1 MPALRSPLT
10 IEERAAKHRLMARD
24 TVALSTLL
32 SIVLTLTFITYA
44 LFHSFAA
51 YRLKLEQRWKARGEA
66 ALANHRP
73 QQAIESLRSALAYS
87 PDDRTLQI
95 ELATALAAAG
105 RTQEAVVYFD
115 TLHEAEPG
123 NGMINVQLARLAVTQ
138 HNAPLA
144 IDDYEAA
151 VDGTWNGDGVVR
163 RREVRLELARYLI
176 DQHRFDEAKN
186 QLLIAAGNA
195 ADNHQ
200 LQLTVAA
207 LLEQARGEVDAYNL
221 YRKAAAFHDTRTLA
235 LIGAGRTSATQGRYL
250 LARNMLQQAVAQPD
264 FAHLPDDQRTAA
276 RGLLNEAIAILDIFP
291 AENLPPNVRA
301 VRVLHAVQVVRA
313 QMAAC
318 AAAQANVGGAE
329 SAALAGS
336 AQAESPAPQSGK
348 QPSKAMATGTH
359 ALPTQISTQEPPNP
373 ESPTGALR
381 TAITAVQRAGSTLAG
396 VAGGNAP
403 APLALPQ
410 ASDATP
416 AAALAARWSQLP
428 PDAILERRMERD
440 PALLEN
446 TLQLVY
452 EVEESEAQLAS
463 TIGGGLN
470 SGKTLPGCVP
480 PSPDAELLLKI
491 AAAPD
496 QVEQQ

>member
-1 MPALRSPLT
+1 MPALRSRLT
-10 IEERAAKHRLMARD
+10 IEERAARHRLLARD

-44 LFHSFAA
+44 LFHSFTA

-66 ALANHRP
+66 ALANHKP
-73 QQAIESLRSALAYS
+73 QQAIESLRSALAYA

-123 NGMINVQLARLAVTQ
+123 NGMINVQLARLDVTQ

-144 IDDYEAA
+144 VDDYQAA

-176 DQHRFDEAKN
+176 DQHRYDEAKN

-207 LLEQARGEVDAYNL
+207 LLEQARGEGDAYNL

-235 LIGAGRTSATQGRYL
+235 LIGAGRTSAAEGRYL

-264 FAHLPDDQRTAA
+264 FAHLPDDQKTAA
-276 RGLLNEAIAILDIFP
+276 HSLLNEAVAILDIFP
-291 AENLPPNVRA
+291 AENLPPHVRA
-301 VRVLHAVQVVRA
+301 LRVVHAVQVVRA

-318 AAAQANVGGAE
+318 ATAQGSGAAQAGKE
-329 SAALAGS
+329 PSRAAA
-336 AQAESPAPQSGK
+336 AQ
-348 QPSKAMATGTH
+348 T
-359 ALPTQISTQEPPNP
+359 STQEPPNP
-373 ESPTGALR
+373 APTAGALR
-381 TAITAVQRAGSTLAG
+381 TAISAVQRAGSTLAG
-396 VAGGNAP
+396 VAGGKAQAPP
-403 APLALPQ
+403 APTQ

-416 AAALAARWSQLP
+416 DVALRARWSQLP

-440 PALLEN
+440 PDLLEN

-452 EVEESEAQLAS
+452 EVEQSEAQLAS
-463 TIGGGLN
+463 TIGVG
-470 SGKTLPGCVP
+470 SIPGCVP
-480 PSPDAELLLKI
+480 PSTDAALLLKI